1 MNLSLLLSERVR
13 TDHPIRVALIG
24 CGKFAT
30 MYLTQARQTAGIHVV
45 GIADLDPARAMKQL
59 ATAGWTAEQ
68 YAARNPTDAM
78 AKGSTWL
85 TEDADQLIDF
95 NGIDVVVE
103 ATGIPT
109 AGIHHCRRAI
119 AAGHH
124 IIMVNVEADVVAGPL
139 LAQEAQAAGV
149 VYSLAWG
156 DQPALI
162 CEHVDWARTCGFEVV
177 CAGKGTRYHPSYHEL
192 TPDSVWE
199 VLQQYLEIDDPTSI
213 NMKMFNSFLDG
224 SKSGI
229 EMSAVCNT
237 TGLTPQDNGL
247 GFPPSSRFD
256 LANVCKPSEDGG
268 MLSRRGTT
276 EVVSSLTRSGEPV
289 PHHLAM
295 GTYVVVDGAG
305 DYAQQCFREYH
316 MLQDST
322 GRYAALYRP
331 THMIGMELGVSVASV
346 VLRGEPTGCPKGFY
360 SDVVA
365 TAKHALTAGQILDGE
380 GGHCVWGQQM
390 PAADSIER
398 GALPLG
404 LAADI
409 KMRCNV
415 AAGSTLRWADVEFDD
430 NDTAV
435 RARREMEVA
444 FSDRL

>member
-1 MNLSLLLSERVR
+1 MLLVLLISTGKGDETARDGWLDSR
-13 TDHPIRVALIG
+13 AIRS
-24 CGKFAT
+24 
-30 MYLTQARQTAGIHVV
+30 
-45 GIADLDPARAMKQL
+45 
-59 ATAGWTAEQ
+59 
-68 YAARNPTDAM
+68 RNPTDAM

-85 TEDADQLIDF
+85 TEDADQLIDL
-95 NGIDVVVE
+95 NEIDVVVE

-139 LAQEAQAAGV
+139 LAREAQAAGV

-256 LANVCKPSEDGG
+256 LATSASLQKMAAYSVGAAPPRWCHPSHAVVNRYHIIWPWAPTWWSKVLET
-268 MLSRRGTT
+268 MRSSVFVNTT
-276 EVVSSLTRSGEPV
+276 CYRTRLDATP
-289 PHHLAM
+289 PCI
-295 GTYVVVDGAG
+295 DP
-305 DYAQQCFREYH
+305 
-316 MLQDST
+316 
-322 GRYAALYRP
+322 P
-331 THMIGMELGVSVASV
+331 T
-346 VLRGEPTGCPKGFY
+346 
-360 SDVVA
+360 
-365 TAKHALTAGQILDGE
+365 
-380 GGHCVWGQQM
+380 
-390 PAADSIER
+390 
-398 GALPLG
+398 
-404 LAADI
+404 
-409 KMRCNV
+409 
-415 AAGSTLRWADVEFDD
+415 
-430 NDTAV
+430 
-435 RARREMEVA
+435 
-444 FSDRL
+444 